1 MSDTRDRPQR
11 RESPLRGPE
20 PSPFVNPYPSPDSP
34 GEFARRAVEEFFR
47 QYDSAKA
54 SEQAKPSEG

>member
-1 MSDTRDRPQR
+1 MSDTRDHPQR
-11 RESPLRGPE
+11 RETALRAPE
-20 PSPFVNPYPSPDSP
+20 PSPFVNPYLDPDSP

>member
-1 MSDTRDRPQR
+1 MSNAPDDRQR
-11 RESPLRGPE
+11 HAPTLRSLE
-20 PSPFVNPYPSPDSP
+20 PKPFANPYLGPDSP